1 MYICIFVY
9 MCMHMDT
16 QTQTHARTHTRA
28 RTRTHTTPHHIS
40 KARGTDRP
48 LGFLFGFPL
57 HQLLVARHI
66 NRHLQQ
72 QRPCDRDQSARLAV
86 LLMHQSECQV
96 NLTHMC
102 ILYVCIYVHIHKY
115 IYTHTYIYNMSIYTY
130 IHTHT

>member
-1 MYICIFVY
+1 MYTCMNVHVYICICVHAY
-9 MCMHMDT
+9 GHT
-16 QTQTHARTHTRA
+16 NTNARTHTHA

-48 LGFLFGFPL
+48 LGFLFGFPH

-72 QRPCDRDQSARLAV
+72 QRPCDRDQSARLSV
-86 LLMHQSECQV
+86 PLTHQSECQV

-102 ILYVCIYVHIHKY
+102 TLYVCLYVHIYKY
-115 IYTHTYIYNMSIYTY
+115 IYTH
-130 IHTHT
+130 IHI